1 SRSPVVCPDAG
12 FPEPRA
18 DDVAIR
24 VRGATLFER
33 ADLGRHRRAPLLAGV
48 LDPGGEDRAL
58 RAAPAVP
65 RPRRG
70 EPEPALA
77 TLDEQRAGTGRIAAV
92 VGDVARPP
100 RPPDDVR
107 GERH

>member
-1 SRSPVVCPDAG
+1 SGPGQRPCKALRRRGPPTEGRRAVSRSPVVCPDAG

-33 ADLGRHRRAPLLAGV
+33 AGLGRHRRAPLLAGV

-77 TLDEQRAGTGRIAAV
+77 ALDE
-92 VGDVARPP
+92 
-100 RPPDDVR
+100 
-107 GERH
+107 